1 MKKIL
6 FFYLLCCISI
16 ILLWL
21 AIDDCDI
28 ESKDFKFGFNA
39 LFFITCIFYGPIFTI
54 PACILYYTKICKA
67 ILSNI
72 RYSILYCIFPFLCY
86 KILTVIF
93 AHIGTNIGSVL
104 EYSIPVVFIIQNV
117 IIVLKVLIKK

>member
-54 PACILYYTKICKA
+54 TACILYYTKICKA

-72 RYSILYCIFPFLCY
+72 GCCIFPFLCY

-104 EYSIPVVFIIQNV
+104 EYSVPVVFIIQNV

>member
-39 LFFITCIFYGPIFTI
+39 LFFYHMYILWSNIYNNSLYF
-54 PACILYYTKICKA
+54 ILYK
-67 ILSNI
+67 N
-72 RYSILYCIFPFLCY
+72 
-86 KILTVIF
+86 
-93 AHIGTNIGSVL
+93 
-104 EYSIPVVFIIQNV
+104 Q
-117 IIVLKVLIKK
+117 